1 MKSLFKNSIYNVI
14 YRLVSLLFPLV
25 SSAYVSRILLA
36 DGVGKVSLA
45 QNFVSYFIVI
55 AGLGLANYGVREI
68 GISQKKKLK
77 YSKIFIELI
86 IISFISTLICSL
98 IYYYIVFS
106 NEIFYEN
113 RVLYFAVGVQLILN
127 SINIDW
133 FFQGM
138 EEYGYITARSL
149 IVKVVVMISMFFL
162 VRSREDV
169 VSYALLTSLAIA
181 GNNIFNIIH
190 VRKYIVI
197 NRSIIK
203 KLNIVRHIKPLII
216 LLSTSIT
223 VELYTKLDITMLGIM
238 SSEENVGYYA
248 YAVKIISIVVNIAA
262 TASVILL
269 PRLSYY
275 YKNNNIIQ
283 FNKTVNNAYRI
294 LFVLTLPMTIGLI
307 LVSSPVVNIL
317 FGESFYPAS
326 ITVKILSILVF
337 IKAIGNLFG
346 TQVLLTVGQEKK
358 LFITTLIGAITNIIF
373 NLSMIP
379 IWGENGAALA
389 SVISEF
395 LVLLVQVYYAKRYV
409 SFKIDKRICI
419 STIISTIFMI
429 IIVISSKKIINN
441 ELIGFLTSIILG
453 GITYV
458 ISNILLKN
466 KVVIDIL
473 LNIKKIR
480 R

>member
-1 MKSLFKNSIYNVI
+1 MKSLLKNSIYNVI

-45 QNFVSYFIVI
+45 QNFVSYFMVI

-68 GISQKKKLK
+68 GISQKKKFK
-77 YSKIFIELI
+77 YSKVFIELI

-113 RVLYFAVGVQLILN
+113 RVLYYAVGIQLILN

-138 EEYGYITARSL
+138 EEYGYITVRSL
-149 IVKVVVMISMFFL
+149 IVKVIVMISMFFL
-162 VRSREDV
+162 VRSREDI

-223 VELYTKLDITMLGIM
+223 VELYTKLDITMLGVM

-275 YKNNNIIQ
+275 YKNNNISQ

-307 LVSSPVVNIL
+307 LVSSPVVNML
-317 FGESFYPAS
+317 FGESFYPSS
-326 ITVKILSILVF
+326 ITVKILSVLVF

-373 NLSMIP
+373 NLLMIP

-395 LVLLVQVYYAKRYV
+395 LVLLVQMYYAKRYV
-409 SFKIDKRICI
+409 NFKIDKRICI
-419 STIISTIFMI
+419 STIMSTIFMI
-429 IIVISSKKIINN
+429 IIVIASKKIINN
-441 ELIGFLTSIILG
+441 ELIGLLISIIFG
-453 GITYV
+453 GITYI
-458 ISNILLKN
+458 ISNILFKN
-466 KVVIDIL
+466 KVVIYIL
-473 LNIKKIR
+473 SNIKKIKK
-480 R
+480 